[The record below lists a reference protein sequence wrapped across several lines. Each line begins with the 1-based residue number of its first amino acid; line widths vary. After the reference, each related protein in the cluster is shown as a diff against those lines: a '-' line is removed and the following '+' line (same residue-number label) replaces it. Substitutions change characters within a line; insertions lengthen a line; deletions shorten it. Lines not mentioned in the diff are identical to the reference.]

1 MARCGNF
8 LAVMTAADPSPPDAP
23 RLTLDWEEMLRGHEA
38 WLRRIIAARTGQPQA
53 VEEVWQ
59 QVALA
64 AIAQRWPLADPA
76 KVAPWLHRLAV
87 VAAARYC
94 RQLGR
99 HRRAVRTL
107 ADVRAGQVQAADPLR
122 LLMERERVELTR
134 QALATLPPRDAEI
147 LHLKYG
153 ERWSYRQIAEHLGIT
168 DRAVDSRL
176 VRARESLRRVLA
188 TLGIED
194 DEP

>member
-1 MARCGNF
+1 
-8 LAVMTAADPSPPDAP
+8 MTAAESSPPASQ
-23 RLTLDWEEMLRGHEA
+23 RLTLDWEELLRWHEP
-38 WLRRIIAARTGQPQA
+38 WLRRVIAARTGEPQA

-59 QVALA
+59 QVTLA
-64 AIAQRWPLADPA
+64 AIAQRWPLTDPA
-76 KVAPWLHRLAV
+76 RVAPWLHRLAV

-107 ADVRAGQVQAADPLR
+107 ADVRAGQASAADPLR
-122 LLMERERVELTR
+122 LLMNRERVELTR

-176 VRARESLRRVLA
+176 LRAREQLRRELA

>member
-1 MARCGNF
+1 
-8 LAVMTAADPSPPDAP
+8 L
-23 RLTLDWEEMLRGHEA
+23 HEG
-38 WLRRIIAARTGQPQA
+38 WLRRVIAARTGEAAA

-64 AIAQRWPLADPA
+64 AIEQRWPLVDPA

-87 VAAARYC
+87 IAAARYC

-99 HRRAVRTL
+99 QRRAVRQW
-107 ADVRAGQVQAADPLR
+107 AGVQACTGCGAAPDPLR
-122 LLMERERVELTR
+122 LLMRRERLELTR
-134 QALATLPPRDAEI
+134 QALALLAPRDAEI
-147 LHLKYG
+147 LLLKYG
-153 ERWSYRQIAEHLGIT
+153 ERWTYRQIAEHLGLT

-176 VRARESLRRVLA
+176 LRAREALRRALA
-188 TLGIED
+188 ALGIDE